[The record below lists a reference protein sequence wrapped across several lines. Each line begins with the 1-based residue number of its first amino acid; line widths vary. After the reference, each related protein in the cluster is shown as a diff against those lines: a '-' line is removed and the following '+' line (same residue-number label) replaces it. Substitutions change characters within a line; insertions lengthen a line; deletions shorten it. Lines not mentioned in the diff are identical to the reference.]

1 MARLQILE
9 LPEGTDDSRPPFVLV
24 VDESVPQRVILGMDH
39 GYVGDYWQSVAAQ
52 IGARGVI
59 VTPETVEIPAN
70 DVSAEVRAGLQESVE
85 DVYESARQSLS
96 ESETLGHQ
104 LLQRAENAEGRARA
118 MEVQRDHA
126 HRRAKEAE
134 AGRVAADNALRAVCE
149 VFGGPDRDP
158 VVKARETLARAVRA
172 ERSERDLVELIG
184 ESRRSDVE
192 RMDQVTDALGL
203 DRLRDWDEI
212 VTALRAYRASAD
224 LYAETR
230 PEKGGE

>member
-70 DVSAEVRAGLQESVE
+70 DVSAEVRAGLQESVGE
-85 DVYESARQSLS
+85 MYESARRSLS
-96 ESETLGHQ
+96 ESETLGHT
-104 LLQRAENAEGRARA
+104 LLQRAENAEERARA

-134 AGRVAADNALRAVCE
+134 AGRVAADDMLRAVCE
-149 VFGGPDRDP
+149 VFGGPHVDP
-158 VVKARETLARAVRA
+158 VVTAREVLARARKA
-172 ERSERDLVELIG
+172 EAELQ
-184 ESRRSDVE
+184 SV
-192 RMDQVTDALGL
+192 
-203 DRLRDWDEI
+203 
-212 VTALRAYRASAD
+212 
-224 LYAETR
+224 AEAQQK
-230 PEKGGE
+230 EAG